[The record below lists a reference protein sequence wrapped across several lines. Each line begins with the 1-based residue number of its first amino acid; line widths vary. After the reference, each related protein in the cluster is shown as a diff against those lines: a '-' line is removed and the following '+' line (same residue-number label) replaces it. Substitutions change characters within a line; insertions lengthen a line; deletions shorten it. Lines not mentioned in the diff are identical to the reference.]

1 MTLFGLQASGQLIAF
16 FLLALWIIG
25 CGVALLSTTKTM
37 YMALSIGGVFI
48 GIAGIYFLLNAE
60 FLGVAQ
66 IAIYAG
72 AVTILMLFAIMLTPH
87 ELERKTTKP
96 LHYGFSAV
104 GVIGLLAM
112 LIAAF
117 RKTQW
122 MGNGDADPSQGND
135 VTTIGNAIFHDFA
148 IPFELVSLVL
158 IVALV
163 GAVILGRKEEEQ

>member
-1 MTLFGLQASGQLIAF
+1 MTLFGLQMSGQLIAF
-16 FLLALWIIG
+16 FILALWIIG
-25 CGVALLSTTKTM
+25 CGVSLLSTTKTM
-37 YMALSIGGVFI
+37 YMAISIGGVFI

-87 ELERKTTKP
+87 DLENKKSKP
-96 LHYGFSAV
+96 VHYTLSAI
-104 GVIGLLAM
+104 GVIGLLAL
-112 LIAAF
+112 LISVF

-122 MGNGDADPSQGND
+122 SGSGNTDPSGGND
-135 VTTIGNAIFHDFA
+135 VITIGNSIFHEFA
-148 IPFELVSLVL
+148 IPFELVSIVL

-163 GAVILGRKEEEQ
+163 GAVVLGRKEEEQ